1 MIPNFYEKESV
12 KKYIHKT
19 KNPNFDKHRI
29 SVNSRILWIGGTGA
43 GKTNSLFALLN
54 LMTNTFDHIHLCSP
68 ETDEP
73 LYQHLQ
79 DKIPPEGLTVYN
91 NITALPPLDEL
102 AKNKKAEAQHLI
114 IFDDCITEKKALG
127 EKKLLDYFIRS
138 RKKNCTVIFLSQ
150 DYYTVPKLIRGQI
163 TYLILLKLNS
173 EDDLKLIMRNYKL
186 GLKMDELVM
195 IHQMA
200 TQKKGDFLK
209 IDIGAQNKNEKF
221 SRNFN
226 EFFKIE

>member
-1 MIPNFYEKESV
+1 MIENFYEREGV
-12 KKYIHKT
+12 KKYMAKT
-19 KNPNFDKHRI
+19 KNPNYDQHHI

-54 LMTNTFDHIHLCSP
+54 LMTNTFDHIHLVSP

-73 LYQHLQ
+73 LYKHLQ
-79 DKIPPEGLTVYN
+79 DKIPPSGLTIYN
-91 NITALPPLDEL
+91 NISAFPPLDIL
-102 AKNKKAEAQHLI
+102 AQNKKPEAQHLI
-114 IFDDCITEKKALG
+114 LFDDCITEKKALG

-186 GLKMDELVM
+186 GLKIDDLVL
-195 IHQMA
+195 IHENA
-200 TQKKGDFLK
+200 TREKGNFLK
-209 IDIGAQNKNEKF
+209 VDIGATEKNKRF
-221 SRNFN
+221 SKNFN
-226 EFFKIE
+226 DFYKIE